1 MGILDNVFEFFV
13 EEAAEHLG
21 ILEDGLLQLEK
32 DASLAG
38 ELIEPLFR
46 SAHTLKGSANL
57 VNVTDVGS
65 IAHRLEDLL
74 EAIRDGDEA
83 LSSARVD
90 AMLFALDQ
98 MRELIHLRK
107 SGEEADDALVT
118 EALSRMAEAS
128 VAQEEVTITPPAA
141 EAAEELAEAANESVE
156 SDPAE
161 EAETEPASDAE
172 TYVGSERR
180 KPTRRIE
187 EGVVRVSIDKIESL
201 MGLVGE
207 FTVTKNH
214 LLDRLPVLEKMK
226 AEIEFAGQRLLK
238 EVTGFSER
246 YDYTMPAQN
255 ADSGDAAFD
264 ELEFDRYDELNLF
277 SRKLREI
284 TDDIEEALKEM
295 TGFFGVFNQDVAS
308 LDRMTDDM
316 KEQISA
322 ARTVQAGQL
331 FQRFNRSIRDLA
343 QELDKSVELMISGG
357 ETAIDRVI
365 YDGLFDPL
373 LHIVRNSF
381 AHGIEPREERLAQGK
396 PEQAKI
402 WLKAERR
409 GNTVEIVV
417 EDDGRGIDLERVR
430 ERGLEKGFIKETD
443 LLSDQDLIQLI
454 FRPGFSTTAE
464 ADSESGRGV
473 GMNVVMDRLS
483 SLNGTIDVWTEKG
496 KGSRFRLRL
505 PLSLVIVN
513 VIQFTCCQQKLVIPS
528 ALVDE
533 IVDLDYEARNAE
545 SDRFDYIQKIYLSN
559 LLKLPTCD
567 EDPAYGIITQS
578 EGTPIMLLVD
588 QVLGQEDTV
597 IKPFGSF
604 LEELPYFSGSSLAGD
619 GTMRLVVNPARMK
632 HERIEVADVVAEPVA
647 AEPAMPKVM
656 VVDDSLSV
664 RKFASM
670 LLKANGF
677 NVVTAVNGQDALE
690 KLEEENVFS
699 IITDLEMPIMHGYEL
714 LREIQNRGIDIP
726 VAVLTS
732 RAGEQHRQEALSLG
746 ASDYLVKPFDEEG
759 LIGVVTRHQA
769 TV

>member
-1 MGILDNVFEFFV
+1 MSIIDSVFGFFV
-13 EEAAEHLG
+13 EEAEEHLG
-21 ILEDGLLQLEK
+21 VLEEGLLQLEK
-32 DASLAG
+32 DPSG
-38 ELIEPLFR
+38 SDEIIEPLFR

-65 IAHRLEDLL
+65 ISHRLEDML
-74 EAIRDGDEA
+74 EAIRDGAEV
-83 LSSARVD
+83 LTRGRID

-107 SGEEADDALVT
+107 SGEEIPDELVT
-118 EALSRMAEAS
+118 EALARMAQAENEQSEPVSDEETSETGDAAS
-128 VAQEEVTITPPAA
+128 RKTESG
-141 EAAEELAEAANESVE
+141 AAEENTGS
-156 SDPAE
+156 
-161 EAETEPASDAE
+161 
-172 TYVGSERR
+172 YVGTERR
-180 KPTRRIE
+180 KPTRRME
-187 EGVVRVSIDKIESL
+187 EAGVVRVGMDRIESL

-214 LLDRLPVLEKMK
+214 LLDRLPVLERMRG
-226 AEIEFAGQRLLK
+226 EIDFSGKRLLK
-238 EVTGFSER
+238 EVSGFSER
-246 YDYTMPAQN
+246 YDYTLPAQN
-255 ADSGDAAFD
+255 AASGDDAFD

-295 TGFFGVFNQDVAS
+295 TGFFNVFSQDVFS

-322 ARTVQAGQL
+322 VRTVQAGQL
-331 FQRFNRSIRDLA
+331 FQRFNRSIRDIS
-343 QELDKSVELMISGG
+343 QETNKPVELCISGG
-357 ETAIDRVI
+357 ETAIDRVV

-381 AHGIEPREERLAQGK
+381 AHGIEPQEERLANGK
-396 PEQAKI
+396 PERATI

-430 ERGLEKGFIKETD
+430 ERGIEKGFIAAGEEIAE
-443 LLSDQDLIQLI
+443 QDLIQLI
-454 FRPGFSTTAE
+454 FRPGFSTTMA
-464 ADSESGRGV
+464 ADSVSGRGV
-473 GMNVVMDRLS
+473 GMNVVMDRLA

-496 KGSRFRLRL
+496 QGTRFRLRL

-513 VIQFTCCQQKLVIPS
+513 VIQFSCCQQKLVIPS

-533 IVDLDYEARNAE
+533 IVDLGFEERNSSE
-545 SDRFDYIQKIYLSN
+545 GKYNQIQKIDLAG
-559 LLKLPTCD
+559 LLKLPACD
-567 EDPAYGIITQS
+567 KRPSFGIVTQS

-588 QVLGQEDTV
+588 AVLGQEDTV
-597 IKPFGSF
+597 IKPFGVF

-619 GTMRLVVNPARMK
+619 GTMRLVINPARMK
-632 HERIEVADVVAEPVA
+632 HQTLDVPDVRAEPVA
-647 AEPAMPKVM
+647 EMPEVPKVL

-670 LLKANGF
+670 ILKANGF
-677 NVVTAVNGQDALE
+677 AVVTAVNGQDALE
-690 KLEEENVFS
+690 KLEGGNIFS

-714 LREIQNRGIDIP
+714 LRELQHKGVEIP

-732 RAGEQHRQEALSLG
+732 RAGEQHRKEALALG

-759 LIGVVTRHQA
+759 LVGVVSRHREIMA
-769 TV
+769 

>member
-1 MGILDNVFEFFV
+1 MMSILDEVFGFFV
-13 EEAAEHLG
+13 EEAAEHLDV
-21 ILEDGLLQLEK
+21 LENGLLQLER
-32 DASLAG
+32 DSSLA
-38 ELIEPLFR
+38 EDLIEPLFR
-46 SAHTLKGSANL
+46 SAHTLKGSASL

-74 EAIRDGDEA
+74 ESIRDGEEVLTQGKA
-83 LSSARVD
+83 N

-107 SGEEADDALVT
+107 SGENIPERIVT
-118 EALSRMAEAS
+118 DALSRMALADLEEPV
-128 VAQEEVTITPPAA
+128 VAVAELSQSSATAEGADAVVSTEETMD
-141 EAAEELAEAANESVE
+141 EQSESVD
-156 SDPAE
+156 S
-161 EAETEPASDAE
+161 
-172 TYVGSERR
+172 YIGSERR
-180 KPTRRIE
+180 NPTRRGE
-187 EGVVRVSIDKIESL
+187 EAGVVRVSMEKIESL

-226 AEIEFAGQRLLK
+226 GEIDFAGKRLLK

-246 YDYTMPAQN
+246 YDYTLPAQN
-255 ADSGDAAFD
+255 AADNDDSFD

-295 TGFFGVFNQDVAS
+295 TGFFSVFSQDVFS
-308 LDRMTDDM
+308 LDRMTDEM

-331 FQRFNRSIRDLA
+331 FQRFSRSIRDLS
-343 QELDKSVELMISGG
+343 QEVDRPVELCISGG
-357 ETAIDRVI
+357 ETAIDRVV

-373 LHIVRNSF
+373 LHIIRNSF
-381 AHGIEPREERLAQGK
+381 AHGIEPREERAAQGK
-396 PEQAKI
+396 AEKATI

-417 EDDGRGIDLERVR
+417 EDDGRGVDLERVR
-430 ERGLEKGFIKETD
+430 ERGIEKGFISASED
-443 LLSDQDLIQLI
+443 LSEQDLIQLI

-496 KGSRFRLRL
+496 QGSRFRLRL

-513 VIQFTCCQQKLVIPS
+513 VIQFTCCEQKLVIPS

-533 IVDLDYEARNAE
+533 IVDLEYESKSGENNKFE
-545 SDRFDYIQKIYLSN
+545 GIQKIDLAK
-559 LLKLPTCD
+559 LLNFTTCAA
-567 EDPAYGIITQS
+567 EPAYGILTQS

-588 QVLGQEDTV
+588 KVLGQEDTV

-604 LEELPYFSGSSLAGD
+604 LVELPYFSGSSLAGD
-619 GTMRLVVNPARMK
+619 GSMRLVINPARMK
-632 HERIEVADVVAEPVA
+632 HQRSEVQDVETPVEVA
-647 AEPAMPKVM
+647 PAVPKVM

-664 RKFASM
+664 RKYASM
-670 LLKANGF
+670 LLTANGF
-677 NVVTAVNGQDALE
+677 TVVTAVNGQDALD
-690 KLEEENVFS
+690 KLEDENVFS

-714 LREIQNRGIDIP
+714 LRELQRKKVDIP

-732 RAGEQHRQEALSLG
+732 RAGEQHRNEAISLG
-746 ASDYLVKPFDEEG
+746 ASDYLVKPFDEDG
-759 LIGVVTRHQA
+759 LIGVVSRHQE

>member
-1 MGILDNVFEFFV
+1 MNIIDSVFGFFV
-13 EEAAEHLG
+13 EEAEEHLAV
-21 ILEDGLLQLEK
+21 LEEGLLQLEK
-32 DASLAG
+32 DSSLLE

-57 VNVTDVGS
+57 VNVTNVGAV
-65 IAHRLEDLL
+65 AHRLEDLL
-74 EAIRDGDEA
+74 EAIRDGEEV
-83 LSSARVD
+83 LSRSRAD

-98 MRELIHLRK
+98 MREMIHLRK
-107 SGEEADDALVT
+107 SGAEASDDLVT
-118 EALSRMAEAS
+118 EALARMAAADAQDVATEIDDATPVEADDS
-128 VAQEEVTITPPAA
+128 
-141 EAAEELAEAANESVE
+141 SVE
-156 SDPAE
+156 Q
-161 EAETEPASDAE
+161 ETEAIRS
-172 TYVGSERR
+172 YVGSERR
-180 KPTRRIE
+180 NPSRRLE
-187 EGVVRVSIDKIESL
+187 EAGVVRVSMDKIESL

-207 FTVTKNH
+207 FTITKNH
-214 LLDRLPVLEKMK
+214 LLDRLPVLERMK
-226 AEIEFAGQRLLK
+226 GEIGFAGQRLLK
-238 EVTGFSER
+238 EVSGFSER
-246 YDYTMPAQN
+246 YDYTLPARN
-255 ADSGDAAFD
+255 ALENNDSFD

-295 TGFFGVFNQDVAS
+295 TGFFKVFSQDVFS
-308 LDRMTDDM
+308 LDRMTDEM

-343 QELDKSVELMISGG
+343 QEQNKPVELCISGG
-357 ETAIDRVI
+357 GTPIDRVI

-381 AHGIEPREERLAQGK
+381 AHGIEPTAERIAQGK
-396 PEQAKI
+396 SAQATI

-409 GNTVEIVV
+409 GNTVEIVI

-430 ERGLEKGFIKETD
+430 ERGIEKGFIATGAEQ
-443 LLSDQDLIQLI
+443 SEQDLIQLI

-513 VIQFTCCQQKLVIPS
+513 VIQFTCCSQKLVIPS

-533 IVDLDYEARNAE
+533 IVDLDYEARNSHDNKYE
-545 SDRFDYIQKIYLSN
+545 NIQKIDLAN
-559 LLKLPTCD
+559 LLKLPTCAAK
-567 EDPAYGIITQS
+567 PAFGIVTQS

-588 QVLGQEDTV
+588 MVVGQEDTV

-632 HERIEVADVVAEPVA
+632 HQRVEVADVRTEPVVA
-647 AEPAMPKVM
+647 TPSPPKVL

-677 NVVTAVNGQDALE
+677 SVVTAVNGQDALE
-690 KLEEENVFS
+690 KLAEENIFS

-714 LREIQNRGIDIP
+714 LRELQRKGIEIP

-732 RAGEQHRQEALSLG
+732 RAGEQHRNEALSLG
-746 ASDYLVKPFDEEG
+746 ASDYLVKPFDEDG
-759 LIGVVTRHQA
+759 LVDIVARHQA
-769 TV
+769 KI